1 MSPPIDEVGEE
12 RQFHHLRTN
21 ILAPAKQSRLNR
33 RRYTEK
39 TDLARSEDQRK
50 DQVADPKDRTTQ
62 VAITFE
68 APPVWE

>member
-21 ILAPAKQSRLNR
+21 ILAPAKPSRLNR
-33 RRYTEK
+33 QRYTKK
-39 TDLARSEDQRK
+39 TDLARSEDRRE

-62 VAITFE
+62 VAITSE